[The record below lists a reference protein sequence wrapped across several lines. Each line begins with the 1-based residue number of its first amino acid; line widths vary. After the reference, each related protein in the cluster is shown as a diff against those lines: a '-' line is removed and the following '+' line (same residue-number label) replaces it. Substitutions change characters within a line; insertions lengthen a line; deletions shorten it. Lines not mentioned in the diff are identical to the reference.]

1 MEPCLCR
8 NGQGSFSTKK
18 IPMKR
23 PMFLFR
29 ENDMINKKRLTQF
42 YIEQYEQE
50 GRKKPKKPP
59 KYSGMERKAEAL
71 QRAMKNVKPSR
82 VNIRNLEDLHRQI
95 KNLEGFALRKNREA
109 LRKLVHEELLPKLV
123 QLDLGMLL
131 EEQKEGLDGEFLAY
145 MRRTMP
151 GRICQDTLFTL
162 YPRYRQHKVKDKILE
177 LVPMRP
183 EMEFAEVRKMHRHF
197 VLHIGPTNSGKTFR
211 SLERL
216 KLARCGVYLG
226 PLRLLALEV
235 YEQMNGYGVSCTMR
249 TGQECIEEE
258 ESRVTASTI
267 EMADFDENYDIA
279 VIDEAQM
286 VTDPDRGHSWTKAIL
301 GLCAGEIHICMSPA
315 AEQAIIHLIELCG
328 DDYEVERYER
338 KTKLVCEDRP
348 FVFPDDVQK
357 GDALIV
363 FSKKSVLDVAGRL
376 EEQKINASVIYGS
389 LPPEIRRRQM
399 HLFNS
404 GRTKVVVATDAIG
417 MGLNLPVRRIVFLQ
431 AEKYDGVS
439 RRPLLVSEI
448 KQISGRAGRY
458 GIYDTGYVNAMG
470 REELQY
476 IRERYEAEEE
486 PVSRVN
492 LGFPQILLDIE
503 APMDELL
510 KIWHDVTPTEP
521 FVKENIDE
529 ALYLYEQAKRQKE
542 MIDGFENKH
551 ILYRMITCP
560 IDIKDRWV
568 VSLWLQYCKTYTAD
582 VSLEKPV
589 LRRDKN
595 RGIMQYET
603 YYKQLDL
610 YYQFSHR
617 MQKMIDEEW
626 LDVQREK
633 TEMAI
638 MRYLTKGK
646 HNYIARCRYCGK
658 LLPLGSPFQVCDAC
672 YRRR

>member
-1 MEPCLCR
+1 
-8 NGQGSFSTKK
+8 
-18 IPMKR
+18 
-23 PMFLFR
+23 
-29 ENDMINKKRLTQF
+29 MINKKKLLQF
-42 YIEQYEQE
+42 YIEQYAKE
-50 GRKKPKKPP
+50 GRKKPRKPP
-59 KYSGMERKAEAL
+59 KYSGMDKKAEAL
-71 QRAMKNVKPSR
+71 RRTLRSAKASR
-82 VNIRNLEDLHRQI
+82 VNIRNLEELHRQI
-95 KNLEGFALRKNREA
+95 RHMTGYAIRKNQEKI
-109 LRKLVHEELLPKLV
+109 LNLVNEELLPKLV
-123 QLDLGMLL
+123 LLDLGMLL
-131 EEQKEGLDGEFLAY
+131 EEQKEGMDGEFLAY
-145 MRRTMP
+145 LRRAMP
-151 GRICQDTLFTL
+151 GKICQESLFTL
-162 YPRYRQHKVKDKILE
+162 YPRYRQHKVKNSILE
-177 LVPMRP
+177 LVPARP
-183 EMEFAEVRKMHRHF
+183 ELEFAEVRQMHRRF
-197 VLHIGPTNSGKTFR
+197 ILHIGPTNSGKTFR

-235 YEQMNGYGVSCTMR
+235 YEQMNKYEVPCTMR
-249 TGQECIEEE
+249 TGQECIEEAD
-258 ESRVTASTI
+258 SRVVASTI

-301 GLCAGEIHICMSPA
+301 GIRAEEIHICMSPA
-315 AEQAIIHLIELCG
+315 AEQAIIHLIELCRE
-328 DDYEVERYER
+328 DYEIERYER
-338 KTKLVCEDRP
+338 KTALICEDEP
-348 FVFPDDVQK
+348 FVFPDDVRK

-448 KQISGRAGRY
+448 KQIAGRAGRF
-458 GIYDTGYVNAMG
+458 GIYDSGYVNAMG

-476 IRERYEAEEE
+476 IRERYEAEED
-486 PVSRVN
+486 PVSQVH

-529 ALYLYEQAKRQKE
+529 TLYLYEQAKRCKE

-551 ILYRMITCP
+551 VLYRMITCP
-560 IDIKDRWV
+560 IDIKDRFV
-568 VSLWLQYCKTYTAD
+568 VSLWLQYCRTYTAD

-589 LRRDKN
+589 FHRDRS

-617 MQKMIDEEW
+617 MQKVIDEEW
-626 LDVQREK
+626 LESEREK

-646 HNYIARCRYCGK
+646 YKYIARCKYCGK
-658 LLPLGSPFQVCDAC
+658 LLQLGSPFQVCDHC
-672 YRRR
+672 YHRDGRREHFRQKERMEKG